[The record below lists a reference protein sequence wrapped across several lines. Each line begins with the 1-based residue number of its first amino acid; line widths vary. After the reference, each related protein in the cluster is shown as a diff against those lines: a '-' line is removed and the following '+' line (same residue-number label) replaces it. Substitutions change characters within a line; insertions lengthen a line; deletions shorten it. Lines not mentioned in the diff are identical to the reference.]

1 MGSIWSA
8 IRLHFGFEA
17 TERISL
23 IFQKSTSS
31 TANDLR
37 IFTKDLSLLQDN
49 LLRSNSIQHHG
60 DFLTE
65 DEGFTPTME
74 KFIVNFIPTKG
85 LRWHQA
91 FLYSRT
97 TCVPV
102 WRTGRGNL
110 DVEVLARTPFVKTNY
125 IAVPPAKRLIA
136 LADGSSFTYGSS
148 DDRST
153 QKAARRAVVPRAPAT
168 STTLWP
174 GDYIEPE
181 LPQDL
186 PPKSLH
192 ALEPHSDIPQVHL
205 VTTSELLPPPGII
218 SSVAG
223 RIRIPNL
230 SCQPIQLKRHEHFCQ
245 VSLVFTPSTHEQPQ
259 HTADLSKKSINLSPG
274 TNFSSAVGVDPHNL

>member
-1 MGSIWSA
+1 MKA
-8 IRLHFGFEA
+8 
-17 TERISL
+17 
-23 IFQKSTSS
+23 
-31 TANDLR
+31 
-37 IFTKDLSLLQDN
+37 
-49 LLRSNSIQHHG
+49 
-60 DFLTE
+60 
-65 DEGFTPTME
+65 
-74 KFIVNFIPTKG
+74 
-85 LRWHQA
+85 
-91 FLYSRT
+91 
-97 TCVPV
+97 
-102 WRTGRGNL
+102 
-110 DVEVLARTPFVKTNY
+110 NY

-153 QKAARRAVVPRAPAT
+153 QKAARRALVLRAPAT

-186 PPKSLH
+186 PPNSLH
-192 ALEPHSDIPQVHL
+192 ALEPRSDIRQVHL

-218 SSVAG
+218 SSVEG

-259 HTADLSKKSINLSPG
+259 LTADLSKKSINLSPG

>member
-1 MGSIWSA
+1 M
-8 IRLHFGFEA
+8 
-17 TERISL
+17 
-23 IFQKSTSS
+23 
-31 TANDLR
+31 
-37 IFTKDLSLLQDN
+37 
-49 LLRSNSIQHHG
+49 
-60 DFLTE
+60 
-65 DEGFTPTME
+65 
-74 KFIVNFIPTKG
+74 
-85 LRWHQA
+85 
-91 FLYSRT
+91 
-97 TCVPV
+97 
-102 WRTGRGNL
+102 

-192 ALEPHSDIPQVHL
+192 ALEPHSDIPKVHL

-245 VSLVFTPSTHEQPQ
+245 VSLVFTPSTHKQPQ

>member
-1 MGSIWSA
+1 MYI
-8 IRLHFGFEA
+8 LFPPKVFGDTKLSF
-17 TERISL
+17 TRGQHV
-23 IFQKSTSS
+23 FQ
-31 TANDLR
+31 
-37 IFTKDLSLLQDN
+37 F
-49 LLRSNSIQHHG
+49 G
-60 DFLTE
+60 
-65 DEGFTPTME
+65 G
-74 KFIVNFIPTKG
+74 
-85 LRWHQA
+85 
-91 FLYSRT
+91 
-97 TCVPV
+97 
-102 WRTGRGNL
+102 L
-110 DVEVLARTPFVKTNY
+110 DVEVLACTPFMKANY

-153 QKAARRAVVPRAPAT
+153 QKAARRAVVLRAPAT

-186 PPKSLH
+186 SPNSLH
-192 ALEPHSDIPQVHL
+192 ALEPRSDIPQVHL
-205 VTTSELLPPPGII
+205 ETTSELLPPPGII

-245 VSLVFTPSTHEQPQ
+245 VSLFFTPSTHEQPQ